1 MKCGKRN
8 AGNYKPVN
16 NYQSLESSG
25 VDTLVVYTP
34 RLTARLTYI
43 IQTVLP
49 GVTVTDSKEKIPE
62 YGKYC
67 LNYSDEIITGSFRIL
82 PHDLLLETGI
92 TAQQV
97 QISYWEELPVF
108 FQTEG
113 DLPFDVFAAAFYL
126 LSRYEE
132 YLPHSIDQYGRYSHT
147 NSIAYKEGFLKQ
159 PLVNLWLKK
168 LSQKLQRFTQDS
180 RLTAHD
186 SRFTFIPTYDI
197 DEAFSYLH
205 KPLWKNVLGFY
216 RDLLQGK
223 FEQVIERGN
232 VYSGKKKDPYDTFDW
247 IHRLHEKCG
256 LQPIYFLLTILK
268 RGVYDK
274 NLSAHSKALQQLY
287 RGLAVKNTIG
297 LHPSWQ
303 SGTEERLLEEEKSFL
318 QKIIQQPVIIS
329 RQHYLRFTL
338 PDTYRRLLAAGMTDD
353 YSMAYGGVNGFRAS
367 YCLPFYWYDLAQ
379 EITTTLRIHPFCF
392 MEASSYF
399 NQGYTAEQAAE
410 EIQYYHDIVKEVN
423 GEFITLFHNHF
434 LTDQPQWRDWRGMY
448 EAFLSNNFG

>member
-1 MKCGKRN
+1 M
-8 AGNYKPVN
+8 
-16 NYQSLESSG
+16 ESSG

-34 RLTARLTYI
+34 RITARLQYI

-49 GVTVTDSKEKIPE
+49 GVTVTDAKEKLE
-62 YGKYC
+62 GCGKYC

-82 PHDLLLETGI
+82 PHDLLLQPGI
-92 TAQQV
+92 SAQYV

-113 DLPFDVFAAAFYL
+113 DLPFDIFAAAFYL

-132 YLPHSIDQYGRYSHT
+132 YLPHTLDQYGRYSHT
-147 NSIAYKEGFLKQ
+147 NSLAYKEDFLKL
-159 PLVNLWLKK
+159 PLVNLWLKR
-168 LSQKLQRFTQDS
+168 LSHKLQLFTHDS
-180 RLTAHD
+180 RLTTHD

-232 VYSGKKKDPYDTFDW
+232 VYSGRKKDPYDTFDW
-247 IHRLHEKCG
+247 IHTLHVKFG

-268 RGVYDK
+268 RGAYDK
-274 NLSAHSKALQQLY
+274 NLSACSKALQNLY
-287 RGLAVKNTIG
+287 RKLAVKNEIG
-297 LHPSWQ
+297 LHPSWH
-303 SGTEERLLEEEKSFL
+303 SGTEERLLDEEKSFL
-318 QKIIQQPVIIS
+318 QKIIQQPVTIS
-329 RQHYLRFTL
+329 RNHYLRFTI
-338 PDTYRRLLAAGMTDD
+338 PGTYRRLMTAGMTDD

-367 YCLPFYWYDLAQ
+367 YCLPFYWYDLEQ
-379 EITTTLRIHPFCF
+379 EITTALRIHPFCF
-392 MEASSYF
+392 MEASSFF
-399 NQGYTAEQAAE
+399 NQGYTALQAAE

-434 LTDQPQWRDWRGMY
+434 LTEQPQWREWREMY
-448 EAFLSNNFG
+448 EGFLLKNFG

>member
-1 MKCGKRN
+1 M
-8 AGNYKPVN
+8 
-16 NYQSLESSG
+16 
-25 VDTLVVYTP
+25 LVVYAP
-34 RLTARLTYI
+34 QITARLAYI

-49 GVTVTDSKEKIPE
+49 GAAVTDSKDQIQLK
-62 YGKYC
+62 GKYC
-67 LNYSDEIITGSFRIL
+67 LNYSNEVITGSFRIV
-82 PHDLLLETGI
+82 PHGLLSQKDI
-92 TAQQV
+92 VAQHL

-108 FQTEG
+108 FKTEG
-113 DLPFDVFAAAFYL
+113 DIPFDIFAAAFYL

-132 YLPHSIDQYGRYSHT
+132 YLPHTLDQYGRYSHT
-147 NSIAYKEGFLKQ
+147 NSMAYKEGFLKQ

-168 LSQKLQRFTQDS
+168 LSQKLQHFTHDSRFT
-180 RLTAHD
+180 THD

-223 FEQVIERGN
+223 FEQVMERGN
-232 VYSGKKKDPYDTFDW
+232 VYSGRKKDPYDTFEW
-247 IHRLHEKCG
+247 IHTLHEKFG

-268 RGVYDK
+268 RGAYDK

-287 RGLAVKNTIG
+287 RGLAVKNAIG

-303 SGTEERLLEEEKSFL
+303 SGTEEELLEKEKSFL
-318 QKIIQQPVIIS
+318 QKLIQQPVTIS
-329 RQHYLRFTL
+329 RNHYLRFTL
-338 PDTYRRLLAAGMTDD
+338 PGTYRRLVTAGMTGD

-367 YCLPFYWYDLAQ
+367 YCLPFYWYDL
-379 EITTTLRIHPFCF
+379 ERETTTTLRIHSFCF

-410 EIQYYHDIVKEVN
+410 EIQYYHDIVKGGN

-434 LTDQPQWRDWRGMY
+434 LTEQPQWREWREMY
-448 EAFLSNNFG
+448 EAFLLKNFG